1 MRVLKYHP
9 PPGRLLAIACL
20 CAALLFIAAGP
31 AQAGPLP
38 PGTSI
43 ANTGTPAA
51 GAGTGVTLADTG
63 IKPYAFLAGF
73 DSGTYREVVVK
84 DSVTG
89 HLDFLI
95 QVSVATG
102 DIGRVTTGTF
112 AGFTIANASA
122 VAAQAL
128 PGGTA
133 AFALSTMTLN
143 PTDPTPIDRTKNG
156 SSVGFNFDAN
166 TMTAGETSFVLVIQ
180 TDADDFAAGR
190 ISLID
195 SGTQDVAG
203 FQPVVGVPE
212 PASMTL
218 LGIGLAGMAGYG
230 WRRRR
235 MQKTP
240 ALTLS

>member
-20 CAALLFIAAGP
+20 CAALLFVAAGP
-31 AQAGPLP
+31 AHAGPLA

-43 ANTGTPAA
+43 ANTMTPAA

-63 IKPYAFLAGF
+63 VAPYAFFTGF
-73 DSGTYREVVVK
+73 DSGSYREVVVR

-95 QVSVATG
+95 QVSVTTG
-102 DIGRVTTGTF
+102 DIGRVTTGNF
-112 AGFTIANASA
+112 GIFGIPNASA
-122 VAAQAL
+122 VAVQAL
-128 PGGTA
+128 PGGTL
-133 AFALSTMTLN
+133 AFAPSTMGLD
-143 PTDPTPIDRTKNG
+143 PTDPTPIDRTATGN
-156 SSVGFNFDAN
+156 SVGFNFNAN
-166 TMTAGETSFVLVIQ
+166 TMIAGQTSFVLVIQ
-180 TDADDFAAGR
+180 TDADDFVPGR

-203 FQPVVGVPE
+203 YQPAAVPE
-212 PASMTL
+212 PATMTL

-235 MQKTP
+235 T
-240 ALTLS
+240 

>member
-1 MRVLKYHP
+1 MKILEHHP
-9 PPGRLLAIACL
+9 PPGRLVAIACL
-20 CAALLFIAAGP
+20 CAIVLAVPVNPVAAGP
-31 AQAGPLP
+31 LA
-38 PGTSI
+38 PGAKI
-43 ANTGTPAA
+43 ANTATPAA

-63 IKPYAFLAGF
+63 VTPYAFLSGS
-73 DSGTYREVVVK
+73 DSGTFREVVVR

-95 QVSVATG
+95 QVSVAMG
-102 DIGRVTTGTF
+102 DIGRITTGIFT
-112 AGFTIANASA
+112 GFTITNASA

-133 AFALSTMTLN
+133 AFALATIGLD

-156 SSVGFNFDAN
+156 SSVGFGFDSG

-180 TDADDFAAGR
+180 TDADNFAPGR

-203 FQPVVGVPE
+203 YQPMAVVPE
-212 PASMTL
+212 PATMTL

-230 WRRRR
+230 WRKRRR
-235 MQKTP
+235 N
-240 ALTLS
+240 